1 MPKLISKPFEAA
13 PILARVQSELW
24 QLGLEYREME
34 ASNQELEES
43 VTTLTEEV
51 EKLTEAVEDLTK
63 AMREALIIHEG
74 SKGLTN

>member
-1 MPKLISKPFEAA
+1 MPKLISKPFETV

-24 QLGLEYREME
+24 QLGFEYREMK

-51 EKLTEAVEDLTK
+51 EKLTGVIEDLTE